1 MSMTESPGMSS
12 GSGSSS
18 QSSTGQQGTTELAK
32 DQAGQVKQG
41 AATAASQVTSTSKDQ
56 AAQVAQEAK
65 TQVSGLAGQV
75 RGQVGQQAVAQRDK
89 LVLALMSFGDEIEQM
104 INGGGAKESGIA
116 SDLARQA
123 STKVQDL
130 ATFFENREPADIL
143 DDVRAFARRRPGAF
157 LLGSAVAGVLAG
169 RMTKGAVAAKK
180 DSSDDDYSSYQG
192 QASYQGQSAYQGSTM
207 PVPSTTTT
215 AANTGGYAA
224 APYTD
229 PTIDLTDATS
239 THGVSAEGYRDPT
252 TGPLAPG
259 GTGYGD
265 EERYPSG
272 TSGRPESGSGWSS

>member
-1 MSMTESPGMSS
+1 MSS

-56 AAQVAQEAK
+56 AVQVAQEAK
-65 TQVSGLAGQV
+65 TQASGLAGQV
-75 RGQVGQQAVAQRDK
+75 RGQVSQQTTAQRDK
-89 LVLALMSFGDEIEQM
+89 LVTTLRSFGDEIEQM
-104 INGGGAKESGIA
+104 LSGGGAPQSGVVA
-116 SDLARQA
+116 DLTRQA
-123 STKVQDL
+123 QTKVQDL
-130 ATFFENREPADIL
+130 AGFFENREPADIL
-143 DDVRAFARRRPGAF
+143 EDVRAFARRRPGAF

-180 DSSDDDYSSYQG
+180 DSSDDDGYSSYRG
-192 QASYQGQSAYQGSTM
+192 QAAYQGSTM

-229 PTIDLTDATS
+229 PSIDLTDASS

>member
-1 MSMTESPGMSS
+1 MSS

-41 AATAASQVTSTSKDQ
+41 AATAASQVTSTGKDQ
-56 AAQVAQEAK
+56 AVQVAQEAK
-65 TQVSGLAGQV
+65 SQASGLAGQV
-75 RGQVGQQAVAQRDK
+75 RGQVSQQTNAQRDK
-89 LVLALMSFGDEIEQM
+89 LVTTLRSFGDEIEQM
-104 INGGGAKESGIA
+104 LSGGGAPQSGIVA
-116 SDLARQA
+116 DLTRQA
-123 STKVQDL
+123 QTKVQDL
-130 ATFFENREPADIL
+130 AGFFENREPADIL
-143 DDVRAFARRRPGAF
+143 DDVRSFARRRPGAF

-180 DSSDDDYSSYQG
+180 DSSDDNGYSSYQG

-229 PTIDLTDATS
+229 PSIDLTDSSS

-272 TSGRPESGSGWSS
+272 TSGRTESGSGWSS